1 MTYDILVA
9 YDWDLY
15 SIFFVTR
22 WKLKVKTAMLRYWED
37 DDLDIAI
44 ERHRDFNVSDTLYV
58 MKSEL
63 DDRIKLDRKIEE
75 LL

>member
-1 MTYDILVA
+1 MTYYFLVA
-9 YDWDLY
+9 YDWNLY
-15 SIFFVTR
+15 SIFFVII

-63 DDRIKLDRKIEE
+63 DDRIKLGRKIDEF
-75 LL
+75 L